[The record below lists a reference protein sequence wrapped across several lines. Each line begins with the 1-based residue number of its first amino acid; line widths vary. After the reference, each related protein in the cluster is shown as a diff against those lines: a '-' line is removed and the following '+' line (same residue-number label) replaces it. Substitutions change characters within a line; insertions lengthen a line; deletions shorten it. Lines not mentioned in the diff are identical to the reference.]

1 MQKMKCPR
9 CESTSYR
16 KNGRRGNKQSY
27 LCKECG
33 RQFTEDNSSQAI
45 IEPEIQQIESS
56 SEVNSPI
63 ASLDSTSIS
72 NPLPLTET
80 DIPSDSGIAVLLL
93 DLENIKIDINVE
105 KFLSSICQYK
115 LQVKIAFANWR
126 STSLAKHDAELY
138 ERGYQL
144 IHVPGGKDSA
154 DAKMLVVGSSLF
166 MHYPNIKEV
175 LICSGDFILNHL
187 CNQLQNQGLTVYW
200 VRRQDSTLKIDN
212 RNTGEIKHYSLTV
225 NTVIPSFDNF
235 VEKIDSLLQA
245 EQKAVN
251 ERIVN
256 LSKITTLFQ
265 EKCNITLKEKQTQAA
280 QAALIKQLSLTSVE
294 DQKLSSLST
303 NNSGGEVLPV
313 PKNENIDFSSVAV
326 FNYLIA
332 KFLKFLSQKSKREF
346 ISVKELKRQFQIKY
360 KEAPDVIVKKIDN
373 DSSSLI
379 KYFKAHSNVFKL
391 NLVDN
396 DYEVALAQP
405 NLVDVQSQSDF
416 EQLLINLL
424 QKLQVKTLQN
434 FIPVETLEIE
444 FHQQYS
450 VTINDL
456 MKYLKLENSLIE
468 FMKSCIAF
476 KIEKSETSYQVGLA

>member
-16 KNGRRGNKQSY
+16 KNGRRGNKQCY

-45 IEPEIQQIESS
+45 IEPEIKQIPSS

-63 ASLDSTSIS
+63 ANLEANSRS
-72 NPLPLTET
+72 NSLPLIKAY
-80 DIPSDSGIAVLLL
+80 IPSNSGIAVLLL
-93 DLENIKIDINVE
+93 DIENIKIDLNTE
-105 KFLSSICQYK
+105 KFLASISPYK

-126 STSLAKHDAELY
+126 STSLVKHDTELY

-154 DAKMLVVGSSLF
+154 DAKMLVVGSSIF

-175 LICSGDFILNHL
+175 FICSGDLILTHL

-200 VRRQDSTLKIDN
+200 VQRKDKIIQVYN

-225 NTVIPSFDNF
+225 NAEIPSFDNF
-235 VEKIDSLLQA
+235 VEKLDSLLQA

-265 EKCNITLKEKQTQAA
+265 EKCHITLTEKQAKAA
-280 QAALIKQLSLTSVE
+280 QAALTTQLSFPPAE
-294 DQKLSSLST
+294 YKKLSSPS
-303 NNSGGEVLPV
+303 NNNGDVEVLPV
-313 PKNENIDFSSVAV
+313 PNNENTDVNSVAV
-326 FNYLIA
+326 FNHLIT
-332 KFLKFLSQKSKREF
+332 KLIKTLLKKTKQEF
-346 ISVKELKRQFQIKY
+346 ISVIELKRQFQIQY
-360 KEAPDVIVKKIDN
+360 KQSPDLIVKKLEN

-379 KYFKAHSNVFKL
+379 KFFKARSNLFKM
-391 NLVDN
+391 NLVKS
-396 DYEVALAQP
+396 DYQVAVAQF
-405 NLVDVQSQSDF
+405 NLTEIHSPSIL
-416 EQLLINLL
+416 EQMLINLI
-424 QKLQVKTLQN
+424 QKLKIKSLHKLIT
-434 FIPVETLEIE
+434 IETLESE
-444 FHQQYS
+444 VYQHYG
-450 VTINDL
+450 VTITAI
-456 MKYLKLENSLIE
+456 MKHLKLEDSLIE
-468 FMKSCIAF
+468 FLNSCKGF